1 MNLASPISVALARRR
16 RRPPTRRAA
25 HEAPCYS
32 SSMSRASAS
41 QEPEVDWTGVAPDT
55 ASVEPLTVETFVAR
69 LNSLTEAVAALERL
83 KRAFDEQ
90 NGRTHR

>member
-1 MNLASPISVALARRR
+1 
-16 RRPPTRRAA
+16 
-25 HEAPCYS
+25 
-32 SSMSRASAS
+32 
-41 QEPEVDWTGVAPDT
+41 VAPDT

-90 NGRTHR
+90 NGLAYR